1 MSQHLPLVFDWRTQR
16 YRRGGYVGSRM
27 QARMAAL
34 CGTLLVIPLAL
45 AGCASGAATP
55 AASLSHETA
64 TATVHPPVTYV
75 ALGASDAVGV
85 GADDPNTQG
94 YVPILISHLP
104 RFSEVANL
112 GVSGITLHDA
122 DQRELPQALT
132 YHPTLM
138 TVWLVGNDFRDCVPL
153 EQYGADLDALLKVLH
168 DQTQAQV
175 FVANAPDFSLLP
187 YFQEGAPSGGACV
200 TGQPLSV
207 IHGLV
212 LRWNAVIDAVVAK
225 YGDVLVNLYS
235 SDLESHPE
243 FVSPEDGFHPSSQG
257 YAELARLFWAQI
269 TAHHSI
275 PTT

>member
-1 MSQHLPLVFDWRTQR
+1 MFQHLPLVLDWRTQR
-16 YRRGGYVGSRM
+16 RRHDGHAGSCA
-27 QARMAAL
+27 QARLAAL
-34 CGTLLVIPLAL
+34 FAMLLVILL
-45 AGCASGAATP
+45 VLVGCAGAPPP
-55 AASLSHETA
+55 AAPLSHVTP

-104 RFSEVANL
+104 QLSQVANL

-122 DQRELPQALT
+122 IQRELPQALT
-132 YHPTLM
+132 YHPTLI
-138 TVWLVGNDFRDCVPL
+138 TVWLVGNDFRSCAPL
-153 EQYGADLDALLKVLH
+153 EQYGADLDALLKTLH
-168 DQTQAQV
+168 DQTRAQV

-187 YFQEGAPSGGACV
+187 YFLQGAPSGGACV
-200 TGQPLSV
+200 AGQPLPV

-235 SDLESHPE
+235 SDLANHPE
-243 FVSPEDGFHPSSQG
+243 FVSSEDGFHPSSKG

-269 TAHHSI
+269 TAHNAI
-275 PTT
+275 PAA